1 MGTVVNIE
9 TGSDSTS
16 LENLSNLTSSDLVE
30 VNKLIVKCMD
40 STVELIPQLAGHI
53 VAAGG
58 KRIRP
63 MMTLAAARLCGYE
76 GSRHI
81 ALAAC
86 VEFIHTATLLHDDV
100 VDESNYRRGYFSI
113 NAIWKNK
120 YSVLIGDYL
129 LSSGLTFSLENDD
142 FKFLKVL
149 SNSVKEMS
157 EGEIIQMKKS
167 KSLDL
172 DEELYFKIIEK
183 KTASLFVACCEM
195 CSISSSKNI
204 KEISKL
210 KELGLNLGL
219 AFQIKDDLFPYIDS
233 DSGKPIS
240 NDILQ
245 KKLTL
250 PIIYSINKSSYS
262 EKKRVLNAIKEK
274 RDVEYILNFVK
285 KMGGVDYSIQ
295 KINFYIQNSIKI
307 IDNFKSS
314 KYKSA
319 FYILIDFLS
328 NRKK

>member
-1 MGTVVNIE
+1 MKLEKVISPIKNEMLSFRKLLKKSISSNNILIDE
-9 TGSDSTS
+9 VINYILKRKGKQIRPVIVFLSSGICGKINDST
-16 LENLSNLTSSDLVE
+16 LRAAV
-30 VNKLIVKCMD
+30 LI
-40 STVELIPQLAGHI
+40 EIL
-53 VAAGG
+53 
-58 KRIRP
+58 
-63 MMTLAAARLCGYE
+63 
-76 GSRHI
+76 
-81 ALAAC
+81 
-86 VEFIHTATLLHDDV
+86 HTATLIHDDV

-195 CSISSSKNI
+195 GAISSSKNI
-204 KEISKL
+204 KKISKL

-240 NDILQ
+240 NDIVQ

-285 KMGGVDYSIQ
+285 KMGGVDYSIE

>member
-1 MGTVVNIE
+1 MKLEKVISPIKNEMLSFRKLLKKSISSNNILIDE
-9 TGSDSTS
+9 VINYILKRKGKQIRPVIVFLSSGICGKINDST
-16 LENLSNLTSSDLVE
+16 LRAAV
-30 VNKLIVKCMD
+30 LI
-40 STVELIPQLAGHI
+40 EIL
-53 VAAGG
+53 
-58 KRIRP
+58 
-63 MMTLAAARLCGYE
+63 
-76 GSRHI
+76 
-81 ALAAC
+81 
-86 VEFIHTATLLHDDV
+86 HTATLIHDDV

-195 CSISSSKNI
+195 GAISSSKNI
-204 KEISKL
+204 KKISKL

-240 NDILQ
+240 NDIVQ

-285 KMGGVDYSIQ
+285 KMGGVDYSIK

-319 FYILIDFLS
+319 FYILLDFLS